1 MLLDYLVSKVLLT
14 VNKIVFF
21 SIIFNDYLFSV
32 LLFIE
37 QRIVNTFEVTLNR
50 SKMTDFI
57 KKL

>member
-1 MLLDYLVSKVLLT
+1 MLLDYLLSKVLLT